1 MHGRSSVCV
10 GLLSVIHGKSCELHV
25 ADFFFGPC
33 TCHCE
38 GEPWRRARG
47 RCTYC
52 STLATTPF
60 QSCMRVHA
68 CKWGRCFNCRLNI
81 SLRSCVCSQSP
92 PTPYTQVQ
100 IITNKALSGQ
110 ECRKARGALDTIAT
124 PCSPRR
130 VLHSQPAGGNKNWRV
145 RNVSSSRASARA
157 LSHHLVWHVPPPAI
171 AQR

>member
-1 MHGRSSVCV
+1 MHMPLRRRAVAACAGAVHILQHTCDNP
-10 GLLSVIHGKSCELHV
+10 LSVLHAGLV
-25 ADFFFGPC
+25 
-33 TCHCE
+33 
-38 GEPWRRARG
+38 
-47 RCTYC
+47 
-52 STLATTPF
+52 
-60 QSCMRVHA
+60 RVHA
-68 CKWGRCFNCRLNI
+68 CKWGRCFNFRLNY